1 MISYIE
7 FYHTIDWVNF
17 EKLFAWV
24 SNVDEIN
31 WIVLEVKN
39 PPIYYV
45 GNLVLYKGIYQITYY
60 IVVPPR
66 VPENPRTRTLKM
78 KPEKPEPELL

>member
-31 WIVLEVKN
+31 WIVVEVKN
-39 PPIYYV
+39 PQIYYV
-45 GNLVLYKGIYQITYY
+45 GNLVLYKGIY
-60 IVVPPR
+60 
-66 VPENPRTRTLKM
+66 
-78 KPEKPEPELL
+78 

>member
-1 MISYIE
+1 MTIQSKKWFENLKFFRSKILVISYIE

-45 GNLVLYKGIYQITYY
+45 GNLVLYKGIY
-60 IVVPPR
+60 
-66 VPENPRTRTLKM
+66 
-78 KPEKPEPELL
+78 

>member
-7 FYHTIDWVNF
+7 FYQTIDFVNL

-45 GNLVLYKGIYQITYY
+45 GNLVLYKGIY
-60 IVVPPR
+60 
-66 VPENPRTRTLKM
+66 
-78 KPEKPEPELL
+78 

>member
-7 FYHTIDWVNF
+7 FSHTIDWVNF

-45 GNLVLYKGIYQITYY
+45 GNLVLYKGIY
-60 IVVPPR
+60 
-66 VPENPRTRTLKM
+66 
-78 KPEKPEPELL
+78 

>member
-1 MISYIE
+1 MSYIE
-7 FYHTIDWVNF
+7 FYQTIDFVEF
-17 EKLFAWV
+17 GKLFAWV

-60 IVVPPR
+60 I
-66 VPENPRTRTLKM
+66 ENFKII
-78 KPEKPEPELL
+78 

>member
-24 SNVDEIN
+24 SNVNEIN

-39 PPIYYV
+39 PAIYHV
-45 GNLVLYKGIYQITYY
+45 GNLVFYKGIQNTY
-60 IVVPPR
+60 
-66 VPENPRTRTLKM
+66 
-78 KPEKPEPELL
+78 